1 MHQKARG
8 DTRAGPERI
17 SHQSERASLPT
28 VPMWF
33 PAVEGCVNPGVEAVC
48 RQTQCRYHLEHRGPW
63 DHELRPTRDCALA
76 VANEG
81 SHTREEVAVVLG
93 VSEERVRQL
102 EESAL
107 RKLRNSAALRDLC
120 EDFE

>member
-8 DTRAGPERI
+8 ENGARPKRI
-17 SHQSERASLPT
+17 ASQREGASLPT
-28 VPMWF
+28 VPTWF
-33 PAVEGCVNPGVEAVC
+33 PAVEGCVNPGAEAVC

-63 DHELRPTRDCALA
+63 DHEIRPTR
-76 VANEG
+76 
-81 SHTREEVAVVLG
+81 HTREEVAAVLG

-102 EESAL
+102 EESGL
-107 RKLRNSAALRDLC
+107 RKLRNSSALREVC

>member
-8 DTRAGPERI
+8 ETLVGPKRI
-17 SHQSERASLPT
+17 SRQGERPALPT

-48 RQTQCRYHLEHRGPW
+48 RQTQCRYHLQHRGRW
-63 DHELRPTRDCALA
+63 DREVPATRDCALT

-81 SHTREEVAVVLG
+81 DHTREEVAVVLG

-102 EESAL
+102 EESGL
-107 RKLRNSAALRDLC
+107 RKLRNSAVLKDVC